1 MTIKGQACIAG
12 AYEHPT
18 RKAPDKTVAQ
28 LHAECARGALQDAGL
43 TLADVDGYFCAGDA
57 PGLGANSMADYL
69 GLTRLRYIDNTDT
82 GGSAYL
88 IHVAHAAQAIAAGK
102 CNVALITLA
111 GRPRTEGGSGVGVG
125 QRLVTASTP
134 DVPWEMPYGPVTV
147 NMYAL
152 AAARHMHE
160 FGTTSEQLAWIKV
173 AAAAHAQHN
182 PNAMLR
188 DPVTVAEVLG
198 SPMIADPLHKLD
210 CCVVSDGG
218 GALVVV
224 RPEIARKL
232 KRPVVKVLGAA
243 ETIKGQAAGQVD
255 LTWSG
260 AAITG
265 PAAFAEAGVKPS
277 DIQYASIYD
286 SFTITVLMQLE
297 DLGFCK
303 KGEGGRFVA
312 DGNLISGVGK
322 LPFNTDGGGLCN
334 NHPANRGG
342 ITKVIE
348 AVRQLR
354 GEAHPK
360 VQVPDCHLALAQ
372 GTGGLLGSR
381 HGSAT
386 LIMERE

>member
-1 MTIKGQACIAG
+1 MTLRRKACIAG

-18 RKAPDKTVAQ
+18 RKAPDKTVAH
-28 LHAECARGALQDAGL
+28 LHAECARGALADAGL
-43 TLADVDGYFCAGDA
+43 TMADVDGYFCAGDA
-57 PGLGANSMADYL
+57 PGMGAVNMLDYL
-69 GLTRLRYIDNTDT
+69 GLINVRYVDSTET
-82 GGSAYL
+82 GGSSYL
-88 IHVAHAAQAIAAGK
+88 LHVAHAAAAIAAGK

-111 GRPRTEGGSGVGVG
+111 GRPRSEGSSGVAPRAV
-125 QRLVTASTP
+125 VPNVP
-134 DVPWEMPYGPVTV
+134 DAPWESLYNPVTV

-152 AAARHMHE
+152 VAARHMHQ

-182 PNAMLR
+182 PHAMLR
-188 DPVTVAEVLG
+188 DPVTVQEVLD
-198 SPMIADPLHKLD
+198 SPMISDPLHKLD

-218 GALVVV
+218 GALVVT
-224 RPEIARKL
+224 RPEIARSL
-232 KRPVVKVLGAA
+232 KRPVINLLGAGEA
-243 ETIKGQAAGQVD
+243 VKGQLGGQVD
-255 LTWSG
+255 LSWS
-260 AAITG
+260 AAALSG
-265 PAAFAEAGVKPS
+265 PKAFEEAGVKPT

-297 DLGFCK
+297 DLGFCE
-303 KGEGGRFVA
+303 KGQGGKFVA

-354 GEAHPK
+354 GEAHAK
-360 VQVPDCHLALAQ
+360 VQVPNCTLALAQ
-372 GTGGLLGSR
+372 GIGGLLGSR
-381 HGSAT
+381 HGSGT
-386 LIMERE
+386 LILERA